1 MIQTHARSKFAP
13 FLALPLLA
21 FVACNAPE
29 NAGASDGTPVALA
42 PGQPDGNGGFTGATP
57 ATPAV
62 GESCVDGDADK
73 ICLAIRFVTYTNNGA
88 PAASATQAAT
98 IIHKMNSLFSQCNI
112 GFQIQ
117 TYEQVNP
124 ADYGL
129 AYGSASQ
136 SQTDSIRG
144 QFEVDDRLL
153 AVTTGPWGT
162 AVNAW
167 TNMPGDNVYGAIMEQ
182 SIVAYGDGIIYA
194 HEFGHYLGL
203 DHVSDTSNLMSA
215 IIYTSSSTLTSGQ
228 CSTARS
234 VANSYWSRMIRG

>member
-1 MIQTHARSKFAP
+1 MVSARTRSQ
-13 FLALPLLA
+13 LASILAFPLLA
-21 FVACNAPE
+21 LAACNAPE
-29 NAGASDGTPVALA
+29 QAGAGDGSEVIAA
-42 PGQPDGNGGFTGATP
+42 SGVPDGNGGFTGANP
-57 ATPAV
+57 SAPAV
-62 GESCVDGDADK
+62 GESCVAGDSDK
-73 ICLAIRFVTYTNNGA
+73 ICLAIRFVTYTNNGV

-98 IIHKMNSLFSQCNI
+98 IIRKMNSLFSQCNI

-124 ADYGL
+124 SDYGL

-144 QFEVDDRLL
+144 QFDVSDRLL

-203 DHVSDTSNLMSA
+203 DHISDTGNLMSA
-215 IIYTSSSTLTSGQ
+215 VIYTSSSSLTSSQ
-228 CSTARS
+228 CSIARD
-234 VANSYWSRMIRG
+234 VATSYWSKMIRG